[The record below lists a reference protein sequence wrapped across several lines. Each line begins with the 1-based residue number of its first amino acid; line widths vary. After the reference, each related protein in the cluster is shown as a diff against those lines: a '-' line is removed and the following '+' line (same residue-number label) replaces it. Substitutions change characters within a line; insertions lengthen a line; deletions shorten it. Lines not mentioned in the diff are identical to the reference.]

1 MARKK
6 KKLRMRRNRIPAS
19 ILLRRKQKSCPF
31 KEAGITRID
40 YKDVEML
47 KPYITE
53 GGKIVPSRISGVS
66 TPYQRKL
73 QLAIK
78 RARNLA
84 LLSYTAGYVPQVET
98 SRIQRPA
105 AAPRTAPKPD
115 PTEEAE

>member
-19 ILLRRKQKSCPF
+19 ILSRRKQKSCPF

-84 LLSYTAGYVPQVET
+84 LLSYTAGYVLQVET

-105 AAPRTAPKPD
+105 ATPRPA

>member
-1 MARKK
+1 MQKKRRRPHLRRK
-6 KKLRMRRNRIPAS
+6 RIPTS
-19 ILLRRKQKSCPF
+19 ILLRSKRKLCPF

-40 YKDVEML
+40 YKDVELL

-84 LLSYTAGYVPQVET
+84 LLSYTAGYVPQFESTLV
-98 SRIQRPA
+98 QRFNP
-105 AAPRTAPKPD
+105 APR
-115 PTEEAE
+115 EAR

>member
-19 ILLRRKQKSCPF
+19 ILLRRKRKTCPF
-31 KEAGITRID
+31 TEAGINRID
-40 YKDVEML
+40 YKDVELL

-66 TPYQRKL
+66 THHQRKL

-84 LLSYTAGYVPQVET
+84 LLSYTGGYVPQIET
-98 SRIQRPA
+98 IRQFSR
-105 AAPRTAPKPD
+105 KPLLVKE
-115 PTEEAE
+115 PE

>member
-47 KPYITE
+47 KAQQEEAAARSTASITKTAPAE
-53 GGKIVPSRISGVS
+53 SGETNS
-66 TPYQRKL
+66 DE
-73 QLAIK
+73 A
-78 RARNLA
+78 
-84 LLSYTAGYVPQVET
+84 ET
-98 SRIQRPA
+98 SSAKEETPENAIAVSAEASPKEDQDPDQSEA
-105 AAPRTAPKPD
+105 AE
-115 PTEEAE
+115 TENTEA

>member
-19 ILLRRKQKSCPF
+19 ILLRRKRKSCPF

-40 YKDVEML
+40 YKDVELL
-47 KPYITE
+47 KPYVTE

-66 TPYQRKL
+66 TSYQRKL

-84 LLSYTAGYVPQVET
+84 LLSYTAGYVPQFESTRV
-98 SRIQRPA
+98 QRFNPA
-105 AAPRTAPKPD
+105 HM
-115 PTEEAE
+115 EAR

>member
-1 MARKK
+1 MSTWTASEISAHLGISTAVFQNFRLGKRHIAQ
-6 KKLRMRRNRIPAS
+6 LR
-19 ILLRRKQKSCPF
+19 
-31 KEAGITRID
+31 EAGITRID
-40 YKDVEML
+40 YKDVELL

-84 LLSYTAGYVPQVET
+84 LLSYTAGYVPQFESTRV
-98 SRIQRPA
+98 QRFNPA
-105 AAPRTAPKPD
+105 TR
-115 PTEEAE
+115 EAR